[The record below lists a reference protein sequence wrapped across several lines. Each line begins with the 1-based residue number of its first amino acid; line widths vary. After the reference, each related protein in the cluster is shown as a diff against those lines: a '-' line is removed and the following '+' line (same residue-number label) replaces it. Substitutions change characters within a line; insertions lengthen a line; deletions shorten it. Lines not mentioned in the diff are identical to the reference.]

1 MLIPTPTSGEISLY
15 FHLPFC
21 HKKCDYCHFYVLP
34 DKQSFKDLLLKSL
47 LLELE
52 LKKKWLQGQRLHTI
66 YFGGGTPALVGPQFI
81 ETILIKLSHFFS
93 LNNIEITIEINPE
106 NNSLDLLKNFRQTGI
121 NRLSL
126 GAQTFDDKLLEA
138 LNRSHN
144 SLDIH
149 KALEHAHQAGFENIT
164 CDLMYDL
171 PNQTISNWQET
182 LLQIDKHH
190 LTHLSLYNLTIEPH
204 TVFYKKRN
212 EIQKK
217 MPLSEQSLQM
227 FEMAKTHF
235 KKLGFEHYEISAFCK
250 PGYYS
255 KHNVGY
261 WLERPHL
268 GFGPSAFSLFN
279 QRRFRNVANISK
291 YSKQLEQNLD
301 PADFEEILDPP
312 SFLRESLALHLR
324 LVEGFDLNIF
334 EKRFGKLDLE
344 LTALLKKL
352 LHEQMVENNQN
363 ILKLTPQ
370 GLLYHDEIASQIV

>member
-1 MLIPTPTSGEISLY
+1 MLEI
-15 FHLPFC
+15 
-21 HKKCDYCHFYVLP
+21 
-34 DKQSFKDLLLKSL
+34 
-47 LLELE
+47 E
-52 LKKKWLQGQRLHTI
+52 LKKEWFQGQRLHTI

-81 ETILIKLSHFFS
+81 ETILQAISDFFS
-93 LNNIEITIEINPE
+93 LENIEITIEINPE
-106 NNSLDLLKNFRQTGI
+106 NNTLELLKSFRQTGI
-121 NRLSL
+121 NRLSV

-149 KALEHAHQAGFENIT
+149 KALDHAYQAGFENIT

-171 PNQTISNWQET
+171 PNQTLSNWQET

-227 FEMAKTHF
+227 FEMARSHF
-235 KKLGFEHYEISAFCK
+235 KKLGFLHYEISAFSK

-268 GFGPSAFSLFN
+268 GFGPSAYSLFQ

-301 PADFEEILDPP
+301 PADFEETLD
-312 SFLRESLALHLR
+312 SSAFLRESLALHLR

-352 LHEQMVENNQN
+352 TKEQMVEQN
-363 ILKLTPQ
+363 ESILKLTNQ
-370 GLLYHDEIASQIV
+370 GLLYHDDIASQII